1 MPLIKQKTQ
10 SYIFIETWMIK
21 DLNLSGN
28 ELLCYAIL
36 YNYRELNSVSNISIK
51 TIMGMLNCKISEA
64 HDILLSLDDK
74 EEIAINID
82 VFNKDKEIYYTINL

>member
-10 SYIFIETWMIK
+10 NYIFIETWMIK
-21 DLNLSGN
+21 DLKLSGN

-36 YNYRELNSVSNISIK
+36 NNHRQLNSVSSIGIK
-51 TIMGMLNCKISEA
+51 TIMEMLNCKISEA
-64 HDILLSLDDK
+64 HDALIGLDDK
-74 EEIAINID
+74 EEICIDID